1 MNSEAL
7 ARDRPLPP
15 EIVENCVN
23 QYQTILERYA
33 WAILRDWSLAKDATQ
48 NGFVSLSRFGG
59 DVTPEARKSWL
70 FKVVYREAIRLRES
84 QRLQPSTELVAEPE
98 CHYDSSPLTTLI
110 EQERVELVRNQIAQL
125 PPEQQTILR
134 MRIVDERSFTEI
146 ATTLNIPLG
155 TALSR
160 MRLALE
166 KLRKQNDE
174 SAT

>member
-33 WAILRDWSLAKDATQ
+33 WAILRDWSLAKDAAQ
-48 NGFVSLSRFGG
+48 NGFVLLARFGG
-59 DVTPEARKSWL
+59 DVAPEAVKSWL
-70 FKVVYREAIRLRES
+70 FKVVHREAIRLRES
-84 QRLQPSTELVAEPE
+84 QRLQPNSELVAEPAADYE
-98 CHYDSSPLTTLI
+98 TSPLNSMI
-110 EQERVELVRNQIAQL
+110 QQERVELIRHQIALL
-125 PPEQQTILR
+125 PPEQQTILK
-134 MRIVDERSFTEI
+134 MRIVDEFSFTEI
-146 ATTLNIPLG
+146 ATSLNIPLG

-174 SAT
+174 PSR

>member
-33 WAILRDWSLAKDATQ
+33 WAILRDWSLAKDAAQ
-48 NGFVSLSRFGG
+48 NGFVLLARFGG
-59 DVTPEARKSWL
+59 DVAPEAVKSWL
-70 FKVVYREAIRLRES
+70 FKVVHREAIRLRES
-84 QRLQPSTELVAEPE
+84 QRSQPSSELVAEQAANYE
-98 CHYDSSPLTTLI
+98 ISPLNSLI
-110 EQERVELVRNQIAQL
+110 QQERVELIRQQIALL
-125 PPEQQTILR
+125 PTEQQTILK
-134 MRIVDERSFTEI
+134 MRIVDEFSFAEI
-146 ATTLNIPLG
+146 ATSLNIPLG

-174 SAT
+174 PSE

>member
-33 WAILRDWSLAKDATQ
+33 WAILRDWSLAKDAAQ
-48 NGFVSLSRFGG
+48 NGFVLLARFGG
-59 DVTPEARKSWL
+59 DVAPEAVKSWL
-70 FKVVYREAIRLRES
+70 FKVVHREAIRLRES
-84 QRLQPSTELVAEPE
+84 QRLQPNSELVAEPAADYE
-98 CHYDSSPLTTLI
+98 TSPLNSMI
-110 EQERVELVRNQIAQL
+110 QQERVELIRQQIALL
-125 PPEQQTILR
+125 PPEQQTILK
-134 MRIVDERSFTEI
+134 MRIVDEFSFAEI
-146 ATTLNIPLG
+146 ATSLNIPLG

-174 SAT
+174 PS

>member
-33 WAILRDWSLAKDATQ
+33 WAILRDWSLAKDAAQ
-48 NGFVSLSRFGG
+48 NGFVLLARFGG
-59 DVTPEARKSWL
+59 DVAPEAVKSWL
-70 FKVVYREAIRLRES
+70 FKVVHREAIRLRES
-84 QRLQPSTELVAEPE
+84 QRLQPNSELVAEPAADYE
-98 CHYDSSPLTTLI
+98 TSPLNSMI
-110 EQERVELVRNQIAQL
+110 QQERVELIRQQIALL
-125 PPEQQTILR
+125 PPEQQTILK
-134 MRIVDERSFTEI
+134 MRIVDEFSFTEI
-146 ATTLNIPLG
+146 ATSLNIPLG

-174 SAT
+174 PSR